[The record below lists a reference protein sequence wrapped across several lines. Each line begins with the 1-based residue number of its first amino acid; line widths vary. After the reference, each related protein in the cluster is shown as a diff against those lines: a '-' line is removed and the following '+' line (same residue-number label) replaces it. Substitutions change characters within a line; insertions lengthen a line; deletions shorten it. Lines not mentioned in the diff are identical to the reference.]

1 MRPDMGAYGIK
12 EVYTPNMDAFASAKG
27 STLFTRAYCQIAWC
41 APSRNSFLT
50 GRRPDETK
58 AWNFVD
64 YFREKGIGQDWIS
77 FPQYFK
83 EAGYHT
89 TSLGK
94 VFHPLL
100 PPLQDYPKSWT
111 DLPYIPTKPE
121 CPDSTM
127 SCEFDDSSDFLDVD
141 TLITDLAIKKLSTY
155 TTKNQQE
162 GFFQEKKGGDSKPF
176 FLAVGYQ
183 SPRLPWSYPS
193 SAASHYPPAKDIK
206 IALHPE
212 SPGDDQH
219 EHLEWFRQA
228 EVNIYSDIH
237 NITYTT
243 PMTEELQQIA
253 RRAYYAAITHVD
265 TQFGRLW
272 DSLNS
277 MNLTENT
284 LVVFIADHGQNVG
297 EHNMWSMMNVLESSL
312 RVPMVIHLPGNQVGV
327 PVYHYAVELVDV
339 YPTTASLAGL
349 PNPPF
354 NLSGTDLS
362 TGILTGEKVKEAA
375 YGQITRCVDCSKS
388 YPFSGSE
395 CKWGAEQDKNFSV
408 ACCKTPRDQ
417 FDYMGMS
424 IRTETWRYTTWCG
437 WNGTSLSADWA
448 NCTTTELF
456 SHQND
461 ESLFNV
467 DDWENV
473 NLAGDPKYSSVEKA
487 LLQQLQHSFSQP

>member
-1 MRPDMGAYGIK
+1 
-12 EVYTPNMDAFASAKG
+12 MDAFASAKG

-50 GRRPDETK
+50 GRRPDTTK
-58 AWNFVD
+58 AWNFVN
-64 YFREKGIGQDWIS
+64 YFREKGIGQDWVS

-83 EAGYHT
+83 ESGYET
-89 TSLGK
+89 ISLGK
-94 VFHPLL
+94 VFHPKL
-100 PPLQDYPKSWT
+100 PPHQDYPKSWT
-111 DLPYIPTKPE
+111 EIPYLPSKPQ
-121 CPDSTM
+121 CPNATM
-127 SCEFDDSSDFLDVD
+127 SCEFDDESFPDVD
-141 TLITDLAIKKLSTY
+141 EIITTLAIEKLKEY
-155 TTKNQQE
+155 AGTKGDLEVQVGE
-162 GFFQEKKGGDSKPF
+162 GEAGKVERGPF

-183 SPRLPWSYPS
+183 SPRLPWLYPS

-206 IALHPE
+206 IALHPD

-228 EVNIYSDIH
+228 EVNIYSDVH
-237 NITYTT
+237 NITYKT
-243 PMTEELQQIA
+243 PMTEELQQIV

-312 RVPMVIHLPGNQVGV
+312 RVPMVIHLPANQLGV
-327 PVYHYAVELVDV
+327 PVYHYPVELVDM

-349 PNPPF
+349 PPPPF

-362 TGILTGEKVKEAA
+362 KGILTGEKVKEAA
-375 YGQITRCVDCSKS
+375 YGQITRCLNCTKS
-388 YPFSGSE
+388 YNPTPDFDE
-395 CKWGAEQDKNFSV
+395 CKWDAEQDKDFSV
-408 ACCKTPRDQ
+408 ACCFTPRDQ

-448 NCTTTELF
+448 NCTSTELF

-487 LLQQLQHSFSQP
+487 LLQQLQHSFSQPNNDFHNS